1 MFWENLLAEILILAS
16 FILKASETIEIKTF
30 LKMEILNSGFH
41 R

>member
-1 MFWENLLAEILILAS
+1 MINLAEILIFATI
-16 FILKASETIEIKTF
+16 ILKTSETIEVKSF